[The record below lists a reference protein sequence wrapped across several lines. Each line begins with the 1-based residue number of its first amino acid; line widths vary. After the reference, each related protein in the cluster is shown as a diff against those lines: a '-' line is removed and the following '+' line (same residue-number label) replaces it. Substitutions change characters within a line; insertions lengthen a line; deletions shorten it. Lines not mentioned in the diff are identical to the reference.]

1 MTNEELSPTTKRLVA
16 CLESFSHQ
24 EDGAIG
30 HDDWPA
36 LVSILER
43 ELLLLQR
50 LGQENPANASALKP
64 HTEKL
69 QQRFDKMALRI
80 AAAQARDSAELA
92 SLSETTKRIHAV
104 RKTYVKSTNAKVAG
118 NQLEISGDAQVSAL
132 SA

>member
-1 MTNEELSPTTKRLVA
+1 MPNSHLSPTTQRLVA

-43 ELLLLQR
+43 ELILLQR
-50 LGQENPANASALKP
+50 LDQENPADASALKP
-64 HTEKL
+64 HTKKL
-69 QQRFDKMALRI
+69 LERFDKMALRI
-80 AAAQARDSAELA
+80 AAAQARDSEELA

-104 RKTYVKSTNAKVAG
+104 RKTYVKSANAKVAG
-118 NQLEISGDAQVSAL
+118 NQLEMSGDSHVTVMSA
-132 SA
+132 

>member
-1 MTNEELSPTTKRLVA
+1 MPSSNLSPTTQRLVA

-36 LVSILER
+36 LVNILER

-50 LGQENPANASALKP
+50 LGQENPADVSALKP

-80 AAAQARDSAELA
+80 AAAQARDREELA

-104 RKTYVKSTNAKVAG
+104 RKTYVKSANTSVAG
-118 NQLEISGDAQVSAL
+118 NQLEISRDSHVSVL
-132 SA
+132 SE